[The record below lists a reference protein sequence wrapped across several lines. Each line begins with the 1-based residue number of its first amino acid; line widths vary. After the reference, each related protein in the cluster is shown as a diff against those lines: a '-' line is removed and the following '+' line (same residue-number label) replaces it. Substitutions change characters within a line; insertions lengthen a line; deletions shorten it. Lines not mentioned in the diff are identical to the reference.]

1 MGAVNAQTLGNQLFL
16 GGKCA
21 NIGQKMFTSTIGGGE
36 WANIGQNAQK
46 LGIQHFYERV
56 KKCAHHLGMSKNWA
70 ENVRATFFKRG
81 VECFNIGHE

>member
-1 MGAVNAQTLGNQLFL
+1 MNVQTLGNQLFV

-21 NIGQKMFTSTIGGGE
+21 NIGQKMCTSTIGGGKC
-36 WANIGQNAQK
+36 ANIGLTAQK

-56 KKCAHHLGMSKNWA
+56 QKCANHLGREMTKNWA